1 MRNSRRVGAAG
12 LLVTAGLLLSPSAVP
27 VYDGVGVPD
36 EPYRYV
42 AAPAGRPRTA
52 AATPAVATSPVRA
65 GASSNGLTLSSA
77 EVGPQVSVFVPAGAL
92 GVAGAGSSTVTVRV
106 EPQAPADPPPT
117 ARTDGNVYRFTLID
131 PAGPVVLTPK
141 AALATLYLRATTA
154 QQPGPVM
161 EHRSDAHRP
170 WTALPTSR
178 GGQDIYVAGFVG
190 AGDYVLAFPIA
201 ARAASHRSVLP
212 YVLVGLLL
220 VLVALVLVIRLRSA
234 STRQA

>member
-1 MRNSRRVGAAG
+1 MRTSRRLGAAG

-42 AAPAGRPRTA
+42 TPPAGAPRTA
-52 AATPAVATSPVRA
+52 AATSAVATSPVRS

-92 GVAGAGSSTVTVRV
+92 GVAGAGSSTVTVRA
-106 EPQAPADPPPT
+106 EPRAPADPPPA
-117 ARTDGNVYRFTLID
+117 ARTDGNAYLFTLTD
-131 PAGPVVLTPK
+131 PAGPVSLTPK

-154 QQPGPVM
+154 RQPGPVM
-161 EHRSDAHRP
+161 EHRAGAGQP
-170 WTALPTSR
+170 WTALQTSR

-190 AGDYVLAFPIA
+190 AGEYVLAFPTGSVM
-201 ARAASHRSVLP
+201 SHRSVLP
-212 YVLVGLLL
+212 YVLIGLLLLLL
-220 VLVALVLVIRLRSA
+220 VLVLAIRLRSVRA
-234 STRQA
+234 RVE